1 MKVWQALA
9 IAAALWWLLPRYRF
23 RLTTAFVLLIALIGL

>member
-9 IAAALWWLLPRYRF
+9 IAAALWWLLPRYRG
-23 RLTTAFVLLIALIGL
+23 RAIGVLLLLIALGVG